1 MPEWVLTII
10 HGIVE
15 GITEFLPISS
25 TGHLLLVQYFLDDM
39 RSELFNVGIQSGAVS
54 AVVLIY
60 WRKLW
65 DLALHWRQVEQRDY
79 LLKLAV
85 AFLVTVILGLTVR
98 KLGFSLPEEPLPV
111 AWAVFLG
118 ALLIFLSEWRL
129 SRTAPLETIS
139 WHVAI
144 LVGGAQVLAGVFPG
158 TSRSAA
164 TIIMAMLLGV
174 SRMRSTEF
182 SFLLG
187 IPTMFA
193 AGGYIALERWQK
205 GGPTAFT
212 DMDQFWLGFFVA
224 AVVAFAAVKWLLGFL
239 RTHSFNPFAW
249 YRLTLGLFL
258 LWWFYSV
265 SETSRA
271 G

>member
-1 MPEWVLTII
+1 MPEWLLTII

-25 TGHLLLVQYFLDDM
+25 TGHLILVQHFLNDP

-60 WRKLW
+60 WRKLY
-65 DLALHWRQVEQRDY
+65 DLTIHFYQPEQRDY
-79 LLKLAV
+79 ILKLLT
-85 AFLVTVILGLTVR
+85 AFAVTVVLGLTVR
-98 KLGFSLPEEPLPV
+98 KLGFTLPDEPIPI

-129 SRTAPLETIS
+129 SRCTPTEHLG
-139 WHVAI
+139 WNVVV
-144 LVGGAQVLAGVFPG
+144 LVGMAQVIAGVFPG

-193 AGGYIALERWQK
+193 AGAYLALESWQDASEK
-205 GGPTAFT
+205 GSDPFSE
-212 DMDQFWLGFFVA
+212 MDQFWLGFFVSA
-224 AVVAFAAVKWLLGFL
+224 IVAFIAVKWLLGFI

-249 YRLTLGLFL
+249 YRLVLGLFL
-258 LWWFYSV
+258 LWWFY
-265 SETSRA
+265 
-271 G
+271 

>member
-1 MPEWVLTII
+1 MPEWLLTII
-10 HGIVE
+10 HGVVE

-25 TGHLLLVQYFLDDM
+25 TGHLILVQYFLDDP

-60 WRKLW
+60 WRKLY
-65 DLALHWRQVEQRDY
+65 DLTIHFNQPEQRDY
-79 LLKLAV
+79 ILKLILGFA
-85 AFLVTVILGLTVR
+85 VTVVLGLTVR
-98 KLGFSLPEEPLPV
+98 KMGFTLPEEPLPI
-111 AWAVFLG
+111 AWAVFIG

-129 SRTAPLETIS
+129 TRCTPTENLGWSV
-139 WHVAI
+139 VA
-144 LVGGAQVLAGVFPG
+144 LVGVAQVIAGVFPG

-193 AGGYIALERWQK
+193 AGFYLALESWQEE
-205 GGPTAFT
+205 GAAAFQA
-212 DMDQFWLGFFVA
+212 MDQFWLGFFVS
-224 AVVAFAAVKWLLGFL
+224 AVVAFIAVKWLLGFI

-249 YRLTLGLFL
+249 YRLALGLFL
-258 LWWFYSV
+258 LWWFYR
-265 SETSRA
+265 TGA
-271 G
+271 

>member
-1 MPEWVLTII
+1 MPDWLLTII
-10 HGIVE
+10 HGVVE

-25 TGHLLLVQYFLDDM
+25 TGHLLLVQYFLNDM

-60 WRKLW
+60 WRKLL
-65 DLALHWRQVEQRDY
+65 DLANHWNQPEQRDY
-79 LLKLAV
+79 LTKLAL
-85 AFLVTVILGLTVR
+85 AFGVTVMLGLTVR
-98 KLGFSLPEEPLPV
+98 KLGFTLPEEPLPV
-111 AWAVFLG
+111 AWAVFIG
-118 ALLIFLSEWRL
+118 ALFIFLSEWRL
-129 SRTAPLETIS
+129 GRVAPLETIG
-139 WHVAI
+139 WQAAFW
-144 LVGGAQVLAGVFPG
+144 VGAAQVVAGVFPG

-193 AGGYIALERWQK
+193 AGGYIALELWRDE
-205 GGPTAFT
+205 GADAFT
-212 DMDQFWLGFFVA
+212 DMDQFWLGFAVS
-224 AVVAFAAVKWLLGFL
+224 AVVAFIAVKWLLGFI

-249 YRLTLGLFL
+249 YRLALGLFL
-258 LWWFYSV
+258 LWWFY
-265 SETSRA
+265 A
-271 G
+271 GPA

>member
-10 HGIVE
+10 HGVVE

-25 TGHLLLVQYFLDDM
+25 TGHLLLVQYFLNDP

-60 WRKLW
+60 WRQLL
-65 DLALHWRQVEQRDY
+65 DLAQNFTKPTQRDY
-79 LLKLAV
+79 ILKLGS
-85 AFLVTVILGLTVR
+85 AFIVTVALGLTVR
-98 KLGFSLPEEPLPV
+98 KLGFTLPEEPLPI
-111 AWAVFLG
+111 AWAVFIG

-129 SRTAPLETIS
+129 GKTTPIESIS
-139 WHVAI
+139 WNAAI
-144 LVGGAQVLAGVFPG
+144 WVGAAQVLAGVFPG

-174 SRMRSTEF
+174 SRMKSTEF

-193 AGGYIALERWQK
+193 AGAYIALELWQE
-205 GGPTAFT
+205 GGTEAFV
-212 DMDQFWLGFFVA
+212 DMDQFWLGFFVS
-224 AVVAFAAVKWLLGFL
+224 AVVAFIAVKWLLGFL
-239 RTHSFNPFAW
+239 RSHTFNPFAW
-249 YRLTLGLFL
+249 YRLALGLGL
-258 LWWFYSV
+258 LAWFYLW
-265 SETSRA
+265 A
-271 G
+271 

>member
-1 MPEWVLTII
+1 MPEWLLTII
-10 HGIVE
+10 HGVVE

-25 TGHLLLVQYFLDDM
+25 TGHLILVQYFLDDA

-60 WRKLW
+60 WRKLY
-65 DLALHWRQVEQRDY
+65 DLTIHFNQAEQRGY
-79 LLKLAV
+79 ILKLV
-85 AFLVTVILGLTVR
+85 LAFAVTVVLGLTVR
-98 KLGFSLPEEPLPV
+98 KLGFTLPEEPVPI

-118 ALLIFLSEWRL
+118 AILIFISEWRL
-129 SRTAPLETIS
+129 TRCTPSEHLGWS
-139 WHVAI
+139 VVA
-144 LVGGAQVLAGVFPG
+144 LVGVAQVIAGVFPG

-193 AGGYIALERWQK
+193 AGFYLALESWQEE
-205 GGPTAFT
+205 GAAAFQE
-212 DMDQFWLGFFVA
+212 MDQFWLGFFVS
-224 AVVAFAAVKWLLGFL
+224 AVVAFIAVKWLLGFI

-249 YRLTLGLFL
+249 YRLALGLFL
-258 LWWFYSV
+258 LWWFYRSP
-265 SETSRA
+265 A
-271 G
+271 

>member
-1 MPEWVLTII
+1 MPDWLLTII

-60 WRKLW
+60 WRKLL
-65 DLALHWRQVEQRDY
+65 DLAKNYAQPEQRDY
-79 LLKLAV
+79 LTKLAL
-85 AFLVTVILGLTVR
+85 AFGVTVVLGLTVR
-98 KLGFSLPEEPLPV
+98 KLGFTLPEEPLPV
-111 AWAVFLG
+111 AWAVFIG
-118 ALLIFLSEWRL
+118 ALFIFLSEWRL
-129 SRTAPLETIS
+129 GRVTPLETIG
-139 WHVAI
+139 WQAA
-144 LVGGAQVLAGVFPG
+144 LWVGAAQVIAGIFPG

-193 AGGYIALERWQK
+193 AGGYIALELWRD
-205 GGPTAFT
+205 GGADAFT
-212 DMDQFWLGFFVA
+212 DMNQFWLGF
-224 AVVAFAAVKWLLGFL
+224 AVSAVIAFIAVKWLLGFI

-249 YRLTLGLFL
+249 YRLVLGLFL
-258 LWWFYSV
+258 LWWFYVGS
-265 SETSRA
+265 A
-271 G
+271 

>member
-1 MPEWVLTII
+1 MPEWLLTII

-60 WRKLW
+60 WRKLL
-65 DLALHWRQVEQRDY
+65 DLAQNWSQPEQRDY
-79 LLKLAV
+79 IGKLVV
-85 AFLVTVILGLTVR
+85 AFAVTVVLGLTVR
-98 KLGFSLPEEPLPV
+98 KLGFTLPEEPLPI
-111 AWAVFLG
+111 AWAVLIG
-118 ALLIFLSEWRL
+118 ALFIFLSEWRL
-129 SRTAPLETIS
+129 TRTTPVESIG
-139 WHVAI
+139 WQVAI
-144 LVGGAQVLAGVFPG
+144 WVGAAQVVAGVFPG

-193 AGGYIALERWQK
+193 AGGYIALELWQEN
-205 GGPTAFT
+205 GMAAFT
-212 DMDQFWLGFFVA
+212 AMDQFWLGFAVS
-224 AVVAFAAVKWLLGFL
+224 AVVAFIAVKWLLGFL

-249 YRLTLGLFL
+249 YRLALGVFL
-258 LWWFYSV
+258 LWWFYAMS
-265 SETSRA
+265 A
-271 G
+271 